1 MIDILIIIACV
12 IYYFFGFGT
21 VYFLSTRSNVSGPA
35 WILMWGFGPFLWPCL
50 LVMYIY
56 KELNKDL
63 DRYEDFNCD

>member
-12 IYYFFGFGT
+12 IYYFIGFGT
-21 VYFLSTRSNVSGPA
+21 VYFLSTRSELEGPA
-35 WILMWGFGPFLWPCL
+35 WILMWGFGPFLWPYL

-63 DRYEDFNCD
+63 DRYEDFDCD

>member
-1 MIDILIIIACV
+1 MIIVLIIAAI
-12 IYYFFGFGT
+12 IYYFIGFGV
-21 VYFLSTRSNVSGPA
+21 VYFLSTKSELEGPV

-63 DRYEDFNCD
+63 DRYEDFNRD